1 MDLLSIK
8 LPSSMTKPF
17 FGTIVSR
24 PITKLSSPRYK
35 EGIELDFYPNFTCRK
50 PKSNW
55 NLAKFDYYQFRVSHL
70 NSSTPTARN
79 TRTIG
84 SPISGPRGSPTTK
97 LLL

>member
-35 EGIELDFYPNFTCRK
+35 EGIELDFYPDFTCRK

-55 NLAKFDYYQFRVSHL
+55 NLAKFDYYQFWVLNL
-70 NSSTPTARN
+70 NSSTPIARN
-79 TRTIG
+79 ICTIG
-84 SPISGPRGSPTTK
+84 SPISGPRESPITRQP
-97 LLL
+97 L